1 MRCCF
6 EGRDP
11 NNTGTK
17 MLFAIRLEGH
27 EDIQID
33 FIKSI
38 PSFFREMPLLR
49 LLSWWL
55 NGRMCL
61 DMACYGWKLM
71 VFLSDVCTDCF
82 GPHPN

>member
-1 MRCCF
+1 
-6 EGRDP
+6 
-11 NNTGTK
+11 

-27 EDIQID
+27 GDIQID
-33 FIKSI
+33 FIKK
-38 PSFFREMPLLR
+38 MPLLR

-71 VFLSDVCTDCF
+71 FFSDVCTDCF
-82 GPHPN
+82 GPHPY